1 MLHQPAD
8 AVVVGGGVIGLGIAW
23 RATQAGMTVT
33 VVDDAP
39 GRGASWAAAGMLAP
53 VTEVHYGEGQLL
65 ALNLAAAGRWPSF
78 AAEVEEASG
87 RPVGYRPGGTLA
99 VARDADDI
107 AALEDLYRFQL
118 RCGLDVQRLR
128 SRECRQLEPGLA
140 PGIRGGVLAA
150 GDHQVDNRALVEAL
164 LAACQRSGVR
174 LVSGRVA
181 ELAVDGDRVTGVVL
195 AAGGGPPA
203 APPAPSR
210 PAGETLPAGVVV
222 LAAGCW
228 SGRLGGLAAEALP
241 PVRPVK
247 GQLLYLR
254 GPASEPLCSRNVRG
268 LEVYVVPRG
277 DGRVVVGA
285 TVEEQGFDIT
295 MTAGAVHDL
304 LRAALELLPDA
315 AELELAETVVGLR
328 PGSPDNAPML
338 GPAGPDG
345 LVVATGHYRNGI
357 LLTPV
362 TADAIAE
369 LLATGRVPEAIAPF
383 GPGRFAAAPGRR
395 VS

>member
-1 MLHQPAD
+1 MAQQSAAD
-8 AVVVGGGVIGLGIAW
+8 VVVVGGGVIGLGIAW
-23 RATQAGMTVT
+23 RAALAGMTVT
-33 VVDDAP
+33 VVDEAP

-53 VTEVHYGEGQLL
+53 VTEVHYGERPLL
-65 ALNLAAAGRWPSF
+65 ALNLAAAARWPSF

-87 RPVGYRPGGTLA
+87 QPVGYRPGGTLA
-99 VARDADDI
+99 VARDADDN
-107 AALEDLYRFQL
+107 AALEDLYQFQL
-118 RCGLDVQRLR
+118 RCGLEVERLR

-140 PGIRGGVLAA
+140 PSIRGGVLAA

-164 LAACQRSGVR
+164 LVACQRSGVR

-181 ELAVDGDRVTGVVL
+181 ELSVDGDRVTGVV
-195 AAGGGPPA
+195 AGGERV
-203 APPAPSR
+203 PS
-210 PAGETLPAGVVV
+210 GVVV

-228 SGRLGGLAAEALP
+228 SGGVGGLAAEALP

-254 GPASEPLCSRNVRG
+254 GPAGQPLCSRNVRG

-285 TVEEQGFDIT
+285 TVEEQGFDTT